1 MSIKLWGLCIE
12 PQYDF
17 DGFGGYKEVRRLVA
31 TFDTVELAEAYVR
44 ASRAGLGGGLS
55 WPDPSHDRYKQDSL
69 LRNCAN
75 HEIEEPGI
83 WTPPHNPTL
92 GKPNS
97 ERLDDNQDPL
107 SKVR

>member
-1 MSIKLWGLCIE
+1 MSIKLWGQSIE

-17 DGFGGYKEVRRLVA
+17 DGFVGYEEVRRLVA

-44 ASRAGLGGGLS
+44 ASRARHGGGLS
-55 WPDPSHDRYKQDSL
+55 WSGPSYDRYKQDSL
-69 LRNCAN
+69 LRNCTN

-92 GKPNS
+92 
-97 ERLDDNQDPL
+97 D
-107 SKVR
+107 

>member
-17 DGFGGYKEVRRLVA
+17 DGFVGYEEVRRLVA

-44 ASRAGLGGGLS
+44 ASQTWPGPKYRAS
-55 WPDPSHDRYKQDSL
+55 SL
-69 LRNCAN
+69 LRNYTS
-75 HEIEEPGI
+75 HEIEAPGSE
-83 WTPPHNPTL
+83 PPHNPTL

-97 ERLDDNQDPL
+97 ERLDDNQNPL
-107 SKVR
+107 SEVR

>member
-1 MSIKLWGLCIE
+1 MSIKLWGQGIE

-17 DGFGGYKEVRRLVA
+17 DGFVGYKEVRRLVA
-31 TFDTVELAEAYVR
+31 TFDTVELAEAYAR
-44 ASRAGLGGGLS
+44 ASRAGHGGGLS
-55 WPDPSHDRYKQDSL
+55 DLSYDRYKKDSL
-69 LRNCAN
+69 LRNCTN

-97 ERLDDNQDPL
+97 ERLDDNQNPL